1 MSAGPR
7 SAYRLPPPETAGSGL
22 RVRLDLA
29 YDGSSYAGW
38 QLQPDRATVQG
49 KLEETLARLTGEAPR
64 VYASGRTD
72 AGVHARGQVAHFDL
86 VRAWRPDRLA
96 LALNACLPPDIRV
109 FRARRVSAGFHAR
122 FSAKG
127 KEYRYHIWNAPVLD
141 PCLRFYRTHIPRP
154 LDRAAMQQAASALEG
169 CHDFAAFSA
178 NPNREVDGTV
188 RTLQALRVRGRGP
201 EVFIAARGD
210 GFLYRMVR
218 SLAGYLVRVGLGEVD
233 PSTATEI
240 LESRTRTARV
250 PTAPAKGLF
259 LWRVFFR
266 RIGHS

>member
-178 NPNREVDGTV
+178 NPNREVDGRSARCRRCV
-188 RTLQALRVRGRGP
+188 SAG
-201 EVFIAARGD
+201 AARRFLSRPAGT
-210 GFLYRMVR
+210 GFSIAWSGAWPVTWC
-218 SLAGYLVRVGLGEVD
+218 G
-233 PSTATEI
+233 
-240 LESRTRTARV
+240 
-250 PTAPAKGLF
+250 
-259 LWRVFFR
+259 
-266 RIGHS
+266 